1 MKLKGFRN
9 WSIFT
14 KIMSISIFTL
24 ICVALGVLFYFL
36 PLCEKKYMEE
46 KKDGIKNV
54 VDVVYAMFAE
64 YETMIQK
71 GDISKED
78 AQKKIIE
85 RVKGIR
91 YKGNEYLW
99 INDFQP
105 LMIVHPIKPELDG
118 KDVSDLA
125 DPHGKKLIVE
135 AVKVCKEN
143 GEGFVEYMWP
153 KPGFTQ
159 PVPKVSFVKAYKPW
173 EWVVGTGI
181 YVDDVQTEIANMRNR
196 LIAATGTG
204 SVLMLMIVFIVAGMI
219 TRPLKQ
225 SIKMADKM
233 ANGDFTVSD
242 LDVKSVDE
250 AGAIANALNK
260 MKNKLN
266 DLINTAMGN
275 VRDTSGQVASAS
287 DELSMTIKNITKRLE
302 DQTNRISQI
311 ASSTTEM
318 SQTLVDVAK
327 NTSAIATTS
336 EDALKVAE
344 NGEDVV
350 KEVIKETM
358 SIMDKVAELSRL
370 IKSLGERSKQIG
382 EIVNV
387 INDIADQTNLLA
399 LNEAI
404 EAARAGEHGR
414 GFAVVADEVRKLSER
429 TTNATGEVGTMIKA
443 IQSEMGLAVSTMDE
457 SQHKVEKGVDLSKK
471 AGDALDGIVKSVN
484 DLQLMAQQIA
494 SATEEMSVTSESISS
509 DVEAIASLSK
519 ETTNGATDIEQASDN
534 LAILSTDLTK
544 VIGKFKV

>member
-1 MKLKGFRN
+1 MEV
-9 WSIFT
+9 
-14 KIMSISIFTL
+14 
-24 ICVALGVLFYFL
+24 CYQ
-36 PLCEKKYMEE
+36 EKPI
-46 KKDGIKNV
+46 D
-54 VDVVYAMFAE
+54 
-64 YETMIQK
+64 ETMIQK

-399 LNEAI
+399 LNAAI

>member
-1 MKLKGFRN
+1 
-9 WSIFT
+9 
-14 KIMSISIFTL
+14 
-24 ICVALGVLFYFL
+24 
-36 PLCEKKYMEE
+36 
-46 KKDGIKNV
+46 
-54 VDVVYAMFAE
+54 
-64 YETMIQK
+64 
-71 GDISKED
+71 
-78 AQKKIIE
+78 
-85 RVKGIR
+85 
-91 YKGNEYLW
+91 
-99 INDFQP
+99 
-105 LMIVHPIKPELDG
+105 
-118 KDVSDLA
+118 
-125 DPHGKKLIVE
+125 
-135 AVKVCKEN
+135 
-143 GEGFVEYMWP
+143 
-153 KPGFTQ
+153 
-159 PVPKVSFVKAYKPW
+159 
-173 EWVVGTGI
+173 
-181 YVDDVQTEIANMRNR
+181 
-196 LIAATGTG
+196 
-204 SVLMLMIVFIVAGMI
+204 
-219 TRPLKQ
+219 
-225 SIKMADKM
+225 
-233 ANGDFTVSD
+233 
-242 LDVKSVDE
+242 
-250 AGAIANALNK
+250 
-260 MKNKLN
+260 
-266 DLINTAMGN
+266 
-275 VRDTSGQVASAS
+275 
-287 DELSMTIKNITKRLE
+287 MTIKNITKRLE

-399 LNEAI
+399 LNAAI

>member
-399 LNEAI
+399 LNAAI